1 MSPLSPFIAQTILGP
16 AELASLAATEERI
29 DAPAGTIVI
38 REGEV
43 GDAMFVLLEGELI
56 ITVKGKRIDYLTPG
70 MILGEMAMLDD
81 QARSATATAATDC
94 CLLRIER
101 PRFLELISRS
111 PRFALRVMNI
121 MSVRTR
127 RLMEEEVKRQ
137 RMEEELAIGRR
148 IQLSLLPPA
157 CPYVPGY
164 EFAAGYRA
172 AREVGGDLYD
182 FVITPDDPTQVH
194 LMIADVTG
202 KGVPAALYMAVS
214 RTLMRTYA
222 LEGRNPAEALRR
234 VNEFILQDKSSPLFL
249 SAFYAVLDRPTGR
262 LTYANAGHN
271 PPLWLRQATGEV
283 EPLRARGILLGAFDA
298 FVQDERACM
307 LEPGD
312 CVVFYTDGIT
322 EARNVAGDFLDD
334 EGLEAIVRSQSWSS
348 AEELLA
354 TIITAVDE
362 FAAGLPQADD
372 FTVVVLRRKEMA
384 TDQNG

>member
-1 MSPLSPFIAQTILGP
+1 MATPPAFVTQTILTP
-16 AELASLAATEERI
+16 AELASLAGTEERI
-29 DAPAGTIVI
+29 YAPTGTVVI

-43 GDAMFVLLEGELI
+43 GDAMFVLVEGELA

-81 QARSATATAATDC
+81 RARSATAHAATDC

-101 PRFLELISRS
+101 PRFMELVSRS
-111 PRFALRVMNI
+111 PQFALRVMNI

-148 IQLSLLPPA
+148 IQLSLLPAA

-164 EFAAGYRA
+164 ELASGYRA

-182 FVITPDDPTQVH
+182 FVVTPDDPTQVH

-222 LEGRNPAEALRR
+222 LDGHSPAEALRR
-234 VNEFILQDKSSPLFL
+234 VNEFILQDKGSPLFL
-249 SAFYAVLDRPTGR
+249 SAFYAVLDTPT
-262 LTYANAGHN
+262 
-271 PPLWLRQATGEV
+271 
-283 EPLRARGILLGAFDA
+283 
-298 FVQDERACM
+298 
-307 LEPGD
+307 
-312 CVVFYTDGIT
+312 
-322 EARNVAGDFLDD
+322 
-334 EGLEAIVRSQSWSS
+334 
-348 AEELLA
+348 
-354 TIITAVDE
+354 
-362 FAAGLPQADD
+362 
-372 FTVVVLRRKEMA
+372 
-384 TDQNG
+384 